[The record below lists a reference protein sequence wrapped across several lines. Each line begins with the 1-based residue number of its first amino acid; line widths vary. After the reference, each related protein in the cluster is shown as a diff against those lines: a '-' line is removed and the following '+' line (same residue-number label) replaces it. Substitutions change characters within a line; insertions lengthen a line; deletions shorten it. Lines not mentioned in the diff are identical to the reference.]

1 MASLKEK
8 VALVTGG
15 SGGIGRAICIKYAA
29 EGAKV
34 VLSARR
40 QQEGEETVK
49 MIQDA
54 GGEAFFVKGDVTNQ
68 QDVEAMVA
76 ACVKQYGRLDV
87 ACNNAGIEGEM
98 ALLTE
103 GSEASFDSVIDINIK
118 GTWRCMRAELN
129 QMISQG
135 HGGNIVN
142 IGSVASVIGF
152 PMAAPYSAS
161 KHAMV
166 GLTKTAAQENAPHD
180 IRVNIVCPALI
191 ETEMADRFTGGK
203 ESETEQF
210 IMSLTQLRR
219 RGTVDEVADAALY
232 LSGDQSSYVTGHSL
246 ILDGGATTI

>member
-1 MASLKEK
+1 MKPLKGK

-49 MIQDA
+49 IIKAA
-54 GGEAFFVKGDVTNQ
+54 GGDAFFVQGDVTIQ
-68 QDVEAMVA
+68 RDVEGMVA
-76 ACVKQYGRLDV
+76 ACVEQYGQLDI
-87 ACNNAGIEGEM
+87 ACNNAGIEGELE
-98 ALLTE
+98 LLTE
-103 GSEASFDSVIDINIK
+103 GSEANFDRVMDINIK
-118 GTWRCMRAELN
+118 GTWRCLRAELD
-129 QMISQG
+129 QMISQQQ
-135 HGGNIVN
+135 GGNIVN
-142 IGSVASVIGF
+142 IGSVAGVIGF

-161 KHAMV
+161 KHAMI
-166 GLTKTAAQENAPHD
+166 GLTKTAAQENAPHN

-203 ESETEQF
+203 NSETEQF

-219 RGTVDEVADAALY
+219 RGTVEEVADAAFY